1 MFKKVLIANRGE
13 IALRI
18 IRACKELG
26 IKTVSIHS
34 TVDAD
39 SLHVRFSDESYCI
52 GPAESSKSYLNIP
65 AIISTAEVSNADAIH
80 PGYGFLAENP
90 DFAEI
95 CENCNIKFIGP
106 PSGQVRAFGNKA
118 KAKSLMEKFGVP
130 IIRGY
135 HGDGDP
141 KKNAQKLAA
150 EIGYPLLIKAAAGGG
165 GRGMRIARNQKEFE
179 DYLQV
184 VRTEAELAFGNG
196 EVYFEKYLQNP
207 KHIEIQV
214 LCDEYGNGVHLGERE
229 CSIQRRHQKLLE
241 EAPCSILN
249 DSLRKKM
256 GAAAVNALKSNGYK
270 NAGTVEFLLDENGDF
285 FFIEVNTR
293 IQVEHPITEQV
304 TGIDL
309 IKEQIKIA
317 AGEKLQFTQD
327 DIKIKG
333 HSIQCRV
340 NAEHPETFVPS
351 PGKITSLN
359 IPGGPG
365 VRVDTGIYGGYQVL
379 PFYDSLIAKL
389 IVYEKDRPAAIAKLR
404 WALEEFHVGGIHT
417 SIPFHL
423 KVINHPQFLSGNYNT
438 GFLDSNF

>member
-39 SLHVRFSDESYCI
+39 SLHVRFADESYCI

-65 AIISTAEVSNADAIH
+65 AIISAAEVSNADAIH

-95 CENCNIKFIGP
+95 CETCNIKFIGP
-106 PSGQVRAFGNKA
+106 PSELVKAFGNKA
-118 KAKSLMEKFGVP
+118 NAKSLMKKIGVP
-130 IIRGY
+130 VIHGY
-135 HGDGDP
+135 TDHSGP
-141 KKNAQKLAA
+141 QKSLKKLAL
-150 EIGYPLLIKAAAGGG
+150 EIGFPLLIKASAGGG
-165 GRGMRIARNQKEFE
+165 GRGMRIARNLKEFE
-179 DYLQV
+179 NYLQV
-184 VRTEAELAFGNG
+184 VKTEAELAFGNS

-214 LCDEYGNGVHLGERE
+214 LCDEYGNAVHLGERE

-241 EAPCSILN
+241 EAPCAIMD
-249 DSLRKKM
+249 DSLRQKM
-256 GAAAVNALKSNGYK
+256 GTTAVNALKSNGYK

-293 IQVEHPITEQV
+293 IQVEHPITEEV
-304 TGIDL
+304 TGVDL

-317 AGEKLQFTQD
+317 AGEKLQFRQE
-327 DIKIKG
+327 DIKING
-333 HSIQCRV
+333 HCIQCRI

-365 VRVDTGIYGGYQVL
+365 IRVDTGIYGGYNVL

-389 IVYEKDRPAAIAKLR
+389 IVHEKDRPAVIAKLR
-404 WALEEFHVGGIHT
+404 WALEEFHIGGIHT

-423 KVINHPQFLSGNYNT
+423 QVINNPQFLSGDYNT
-438 GFLDSNF
+438 GFLETNF